1 MHGVCARALQQAFN
15 DSTYQLLRAHNDASF
30 HHSGSNKP
38 KLGRRECVVAPKR
51 GAPAGGCAA
60 PACTAAALSTRWCG
74 SQPILQLHSS
84 SSSSSSV
91 LRREL
96 TGRSKRSHHARHSPA
111 HSRRCN
117 ASGGQGAD
125 VHQRG
130 GAAAR
135 TPTSE
140 TSPRL
145 ATRVSPARSKQIAE
159 RWVLGENGL
168 ENCSCSCWLASAVR
182 AAARLLATAHQASL
196 HRRFFPPFLPPFNC
210 LSCRLRRFDFGRP
223 KTAGFNSN
231 PAPTGQAAHGHF
243 SHATHASNF
252 VLGGGH

>member
-1 MHGVCARALQQAFN
+1 MHHFITAGATNPSLAGENASWRPNAAP
-15 DSTYQLLRAHNDASF
+15 QLA
-30 HHSGSNKP
+30 
-38 KLGRRECVVAPKR
+38 VAPR
-51 GAPAGGCAA
+51 QRAPRRHYQRAGAA
-60 PACTAAALSTRWCG
+60 PSPFFSSIPAAAAALPCSVVSLQAAPNARTMLATVQRTLAGATRLAGRALMSTSAAGQQQGR
-74 SQPILQLHSS
+74 PPP
-84 SSSSSSV
+84 
-91 LRREL
+91 RR
-96 TGRSKRSHHARHSPA
+96 RHASRPA
-111 HSRRCN
+111 S
-117 ASGGQGAD
+117 A
-125 VHQRG
+125 QRG
-130 GAAAR
+130 ASR
-135 TPTSE
+135 
-140 TSPRL
+140 
-145 ATRVSPARSKQIAE
+145 IAE